1 MKTSRLVRWM
11 TLVVATVLLFPF
23 GLSANNIRIV
33 GTPQITKKNT
43 KLAAITFTVAWDNSW
58 RSSKPANYDAA
69 WIYVKC
75 WDGDQWN
82 HVYLE
87 DTGHTAGNTSLAG
100 YYVSSRDGSKKKFPM
115 TYELGKSVVY
125 KKWHID
131 PEEDSAIGNVGV
143 FLYRK
148 DSLGAGNIV
157 VPGVSLLWNYESQ
170 GFTYDDDLVVKVFAV
185 EMVYVPKGAYYLGGV
200 GTAASQV
207 ASFTSNGATF
217 GTPYYVTSEKA
228 ITIAN
233 NALDSTLW
241 SIAGITAGTLPD
253 SFPKGYQAFYIMKY
267 ELTQEAYCDFLN
279 TLNQGQQDGRIQGT
293 LANIAV
299 GGSAWSGTA
308 NALAAYRNYIEVSQ
322 RAPTVTFGVDANNS
336 APATANTW
344 NQTVTVTRTIN
355 DVTDSCTIG
364 IDGQDLAVNFVS
376 LYDLLAYAD
385 FAGLRP
391 MTELEYEKAC
401 RGDRPVV
408 TDEYAWGSVTK
419 TWFGRAFHTTQA
431 GWQTSWNTTGITNIN
446 RGDEVVG
453 ADYNCGVTRGGA
465 WEGQSTG
472 TSWWTQYR
480 WRQAWYA
487 APLRV
492 GCFADSTS
500 TRAASGAT
508 YWGVMN
514 MSDNC
519 SELCISVGNTSTGV
533 LGRSFVGVH
542 GDGQLQPN
550 GNADVAEWNMKADAN
565 YYIPRG
571 MVFPTAGWTGWTAWT
586 TYYGSGG
593 RLAAD
598 QHNARANVDELSG
611 GNLLA
616 GMVSSRALVNHAVAG
631 TTREYTS
638 FMPGIRCVR
647 TAGAKK

>member
-11 TLVVATVLLFPF
+11 TLVVAAVLLFPF

-33 GTPQITKKNT
+33 GTPAITKKNDSI
-43 KLAAITFTVAWDNSW
+43 AAITFTVAWDNSW

-87 DTGHTAGNTSLAG
+87 DTGHTAGNTSLAS

-131 PEEDSAIGNVGV
+131 PEEDSAIGNVGL

-148 DSLGAGNIV
+148 DSLGAGNVV
-157 VPGVSLLWNYESQ
+157 VPGVSLLWNYHSQ
-170 GFTYDDDLVVKVFAV
+170 GFTYDDDLVVKIFAV
-185 EMVYVPKGAYYLGGV
+185 EMVYVPKGAFYLGGM

-233 NALDSTLW
+233 SAVDTTLW
-241 SIAGITAGTLPD
+241 SIAGISAGTLAAD
-253 SFPKGYQAFYIMKY
+253 FPKGYQAFYIMKY
-267 ELTQEAYCDFLN
+267 ELTQEAYADFLN

-293 LANIAV
+293 LASIAK
-299 GGSAWSGTA
+299 GGSTWNGAA
-308 NALAAYRNYIEVSQ
+308 NALIAYRYYIEVSQ
-322 RAPTVTFGVDANNS
+322 RAPTVTFGVDASNNANADS
-336 APATANTW
+336 PAANW
-344 NQTVTVTRTIN
+344 NETITVTRTIA
-355 DVTDSCTIG
+355 DGVTDTCAMG
-364 IDGQDLAVNFVS
+364 IDGQDLACNFVS
-376 LYDLLAYAD
+376 MYDLLAYAD

-408 TDEYAWGSVTK
+408 NDEYAWGSVTK
-419 TWFGRAFHTTQA
+419 TYFNWTFGGNGNYLSFSA
-431 GWQTSWNTTGITNIN
+431 NIQNPN
-446 RGDEVVG
+446 RGNEVV
-453 ADYNCGVTRGGA
+453 ADDYNCGATHGLNSVSENSG
-465 WEGQSTG
+465 
-472 TSWWTQYR
+472 WWTR
-480 WRQAWYA
+480 WISYHYS

-500 TRAASGAT
+500 TRAAAGAT

-519 SELCISVGNTSTGV
+519 SELCISVGNTSTGI
-533 LGRSFVGVH
+533 LGRSFIGVH
-542 GDGQLQPN
+542 GDGQLLPN
-550 GNADVAEWNMKADAN
+550 GNADVTGWAMNATAN

-571 MVFPTAGWTGWTAWT
+571 MVFPTGNTGWTGWGAGVNGTHSWAYWNK
-586 TYYGSGG
+586 SVV
-593 RLAAD
+593 L
-598 QHNARANVDELSG
+598 NE
-611 GNLLA
+611 NLLA

-631 TTREYTS
+631 TTREYAS
-638 FMPGIRCVR
+638 YMSGIRCVR
-647 TAGAKK
+647 TANAKK

>member
-33 GTPQITKKNT
+33 GTPQITKKN
-43 KLAAITFTVAWDNSW
+43 KQIAAITFTVAWDNSW
-58 RSSKPANYDAA
+58 KSSKPANYDAA

-87 DTGHTAGNTSLAG
+87 DTGHTAGNSQLAD
-100 YYVSSRDGSKKKFPM
+100 YYVSSRDGKMKKYPM

-131 PEEDSAIGNVGV
+131 PEEDSVIGNVGV

-148 DSLGAGNIV
+148 DSLGAGDVV
-157 VPGVSLLWNYESQ
+157 VPGVSLLWNYANQ
-170 GFTYDDDLVVKVFAV
+170 GFAYDDDLVVKVFAV

-200 GTAASQV
+200 GTAASQA
-207 ASFTSNGATF
+207 ASFTYNGATF
-217 GTPYYVTSEKA
+217 GFPFHVKSEDA

-233 NALDSTLW
+233 NASDTSLW
-241 SIAGITAGTLPD
+241 STVGLEAGTLSD
-253 SFPKGYQAFYIMKY
+253 SFPKGYNAFYIMKY
-267 ELTQEAYCDFLN
+267 ELTQEAYADFLN
-279 TLNQGQQDGRIQGT
+279 TLNQGQQDGRIQAS
-293 LANIAV
+293 LASIAV
-299 GGSAWSGTA
+299 GGHIWNGVANGLGAW
-308 NALAAYRNYIEVSQ
+308 RNYIEVSQ
-322 RAPTVTFGVDANNS
+322 RAPTVTFGVDANQNGVDES
-336 APATANTW
+336 SPAANW
-344 NQTVTVTRTIN
+344 NETIKVTRTIN
-355 DVTDSCTIG
+355 DKTDTCLMG

-376 LYDLLAYAD
+376 MYDLLAYAD

-408 TDEYAWGSVTK
+408 VDEYAWGSVTK
-419 TWFGRAFHTTQA
+419 TWFGKSFHTTA
-431 GWQTSWNTTGITNIN
+431 AVWTSWNTGAITNIN
-446 RGDEVVG
+446 RGDEVV
-453 ADYNCGVTRGGA
+453 AAKYNCGVTRGGT
-465 WEGQSTG
+465 WEQPWREVWWR
-472 TSWWTQYR
+472 TSQWCSR
-480 WRQAWYA
+480 WCTYA

-500 TRAASGAT
+500 TRAAAGAT

-519 SELCISVGNTSTGV
+519 SELCISLGNNTVGV
-533 LGRSFVGVH
+533 GRKFTGVH
-542 GDGQLQPN
+542 GDGQLLAN
-550 GNADVAEWNMKADAN
+550 GNADVAGWAIVNTAN

-571 MVFPTAGWTGWTAWT
+571 MIFPGNKWSDYTGWGGSTSDRHTA
-586 TYYGSGG
+586 YCNSDA
-593 RLAAD
+593 L
-598 QHNARANVDELSG
+598 HG
-611 GNLLA
+611 GNLNA
-616 GMVSSRALVNHAVAG
+616 GMISSRALYGHGIAG
-631 TTREYTS
+631 DNRNSHET

-647 TAGAKK
+647 TAGAAK